1 MPYFTPAWLR
11 FTHVLAKT
19 RCFLVG
25 VWCFE
30 GDFVSRGFR
39 MKNVKMFTLA
49 AMFLAVVGFSLNAAA
64 DSKSIKEVMK
74 GGNFKKC
81 CEAASKKD
89 ASDADKKAFAE
100 LCESLAA
107 NKCPKGDEE
116 SWKAKTSALVAA
128 SKALVAGDKDAGKKV
143 GAAANCKACHDVH
156 KGK

>member
-1 MPYFTPAWLR
+1 MPCFTPAWLR

-81 CEAASKKD
+81 CEAASKKG

-107 NKCPKGDEE
+107 NKCPKGDAE

-143 GAAANCKACHDVH
+143 AAAANCTACHKEH
-156 KGK
+156 K

>member
-1 MPYFTPAWLR
+1 M
-11 FTHVLAKT
+11 
-19 RCFLVG
+19 G

-30 GDFVSRGFR
+30 GGFVSRGFR

-64 DSKSIKEVMK
+64 DSKSIKEIMK

-107 NKCPKGDEE
+107 NKCPKGDAA
-116 SWKAKTSALVAA
+116 SWKAKTEALVSA

-143 GAAANCKACHDVH
+143 SAAANCKACHDVH
-156 KGK
+156 K